1 MHCFKDNFNNRKY
14 ILHFIRL
21 LLTPKS
27 PILPNLGGYPYCDCD
42 CEWFLMEFFCQ
53 LSKLSMHFSTLPTA
67 TPDSH

>member
-27 PILPNLGGYPYCDCD
+27 PILPNLGSSSSDASNHQTKIPSS
-42 CEWFLMEFFCQ
+42 FLNTNTTNPNVPVCMYV
-53 LSKLSMHFSTLPTA
+53 
-67 TPDSH
+67 